1 MYFLGNLLIV
11 LGQLTRLAIEIL
23 ELLIIIRV
31 LMSWVRVNLPLNR
44 LTRLF
49 YAVTEALY
57 RPVRAVMPVLLGG
70 MDFTPLFALVGLY
83 MIDRWLVSSII
94 RLGYQ
99 LSG

>member
-1 MYFLGNLLIV
+1 MSLFGNLLIV
-11 LGQLTRLAIEIL
+11 LGQLTRLAVEIL
-23 ELLIIIRV
+23 ELLIILRV
-31 LMSWVRVNLPLNR
+31 LMSWVRVNPPLNR

-49 YAVTEALY
+49 YAVTEAIY

-70 MDFTPLFALVGLY
+70 MDFTPLFALAGLY
-83 MIDRWLVSSII
+83 AIDRLLVSSII

>member
-1 MYFLGNLLIV
+1 MYFLGNLLIA
-11 LGQLTRLAIEIL
+11 LGQLIHLAISAL
-23 ELLIIIRV
+23 ELLIIFRV
-31 LMSWVRVNLPLNR
+31 LMSWVGVKLPLNR

-70 MDFTPLFALVGLY
+70 MDFSPFFALAGLY
-83 MIDRWLVSSII
+83 VIDRWLINSII

-99 LSG
+99 LAR